1 MRRLVMPVLLC
12 LAVFAASAGVSQAA
26 GGMLA
31 RLNKSVFPT
40 APGLP
45 TASPLGLI
53 APRLSNIASMG
64 QLGGMRSQAGRLA
77 FLGILAPRVSPLVG
91 MARTQP
97 LTAQARRT
105 YVLTMISPRATA
117 LVGMMR
123 GARGMAAGLR

>member
-1 MRRLVMPVLLC
+1 MHRVVVMTVLS
-12 LAVFAASAGVSQAA
+12 LALTASAGECFAQ
-26 GGMLA
+26 GGLLA
-31 RLNKSVFPT
+31 RMNRSLVPMP
-40 APGLP
+40 AGVP

-53 APRLSNIASMG
+53 APRLSNIVSMG